1 MLSILS
7 HPIIIG
13 CTLVVG
19 LVLLLKGADWLV
31 CGASNLAKKLQIN
44 DLIIGMTI
52 VAFGTSMPEFV
63 VNIVS
68 VANHSTDL
76 AITNILGSNI
86 INTLVIVGISA
97 LIYPCIVQKSLLRLD
112 LPLNIAAGVM
122 VLCCVI
128 CSLPM
133 TSDFRGISRFGGMML
148 LLVFA
153 VFLYFNLRSV
163 SKQPANSTPPSVS
176 IRKSIMWIV
185 IGLICLVLGGMMI
198 VKSATIIAQRLG
210 VAEAIIGL
218 TIVALGTSLPE
229 LATSAV
235 AAFKHNSNIA
245 IGNVVGSNIFNVF
258 FILGASA
265 IIRPLPAY
273 SGLITD
279 ALLTAVSATCMW
291 VLAVCNKQHTIHRW
305 GGIILLLIYAAYLYY
320 RICGI

>member
-1 MLSILS
+1 M
-7 HPIIIG
+7 
-13 CTLVVG
+13 
-19 LVLLLKGADWLV
+19 D
-31 CGASNLAKKLQIN
+31 
-44 DLIIGMTI
+44 
-52 VAFGTSMPEFV
+52 TSV
-63 VNIVS
+63 
-68 VANHSTDL
+68 
-76 AITNILGSNI
+76 
-86 INTLVIVGISA
+86 NTLVIVGISA

-112 LPLNIAAGVM
+112 LPLNIAAGLM
-122 VLCCVI
+122 VLCCVLFSI
-128 CSLPM
+128 PFP
-133 TSDFRGISRFGGMML
+133 SDFQGISRFGGMLL

-153 VFLYFNLRSV
+153 AFLYFNLRSV

-265 IIRPLPAY
+265 IIQPLPAY

-291 VLAVCNKQHTIHRW
+291 VLAVSNKQHMIHRW